1 MEPVRT
7 APGSVRLDVLLLR
20 AGLLAAAGWMVFR
33 IFVGVDF
40 TDEMQYY
47 GEIASLVRTGK
58 LFQSDLFAQQLG
70 YVFLVPFFKLHAAV
84 FPGLDWLFLSGRLL
98 LFAGYLVTAWLI
110 ARVLRGEPPVARLAA
125 LALHFSWIP
134 FQLFAPSYNT
144 MAHLLMVGLAAAW
157 LRLAA
162 GPVPAGWRIGFAAG
176 LAVLG
181 FVHPPAGLVMAAAYA
196 WLLGRRAGWAEPVR
210 LAAWTVGAAGVI
222 LAGIRWWH
230 GPDFFADLQVVVEF
244 SRAHSVASTVLHSS
258 QWPGLLAL
266 AAAAAL
272 FLVVQGVWRRGG
284 RLFAAGPRVV
294 VWVLALLVFVV
305 TGRALWSEG
314 GWLGYAPDA
323 VVLLLLLV
331 LAVWLG
337 EARAAGHPAGRR
349 LSWLAAVA
357 LGAFGLLC
365 VRETML
371 WGTGFFALAAFAALL
386 AALAAQGRVLP
397 GCGDLA
403 LLGLA
408 GGTLFAGTSGN
419 GLHNFGVGCASVL
432 PFLIARLAAALEA
445 QRVRHTHV
453 LLPLVLLPALML
465 VQGMR
470 QPYREERGLAGFAWI
485 EGVPALRGLQTTPD
499 KRQALAVYRTLQGGL
514 DVSGKRLLVIGPQPW
529 IYFASGAVPATPMF
543 FMHFDG
549 IPAVDRILAERL
561 FQAGEP
567 DFVVVTCP
575 VPPELYPPIQEWLG
589 RGSTM
594 VHLPLPQPFKSRY
607 ELLTGYILGDSL
619 MLFQKVPAQP

>member
-1 MEPVRT
+1 MEPVKT
-7 APGSVRLDVLLLR
+7 APGPARLDVLLLR

-33 IFVGVDF
+33 LLVGVDF

-47 GEIASLVRTGK
+47 GEIASLTRTGK

-98 LFAGYLVTAWLI
+98 LFAGYVVTAGLI
-110 ARVLRGEPPVARLAA
+110 ARVLRGEPPAARLAA

-144 MAHLLMVGLAAAW
+144 MAHLLMIGLVAAW
-157 LRLAA
+157 LRLGT
-162 GPVPAGWRIGFAAG
+162 GPVPARWRAGFGAG

-196 WLLGRRAGWAEPVR
+196 WLLGRRAGWAEPAR
-210 LAAWTVGAAGVI
+210 LAAWAVGVAGAI
-222 LAGIRWWH
+222 LAGVRLWH

-244 SRAHSVASTVLHSS
+244 SRAHSVAHTILHPS

-266 AAAAAL
+266 VAAAGL
-272 FLVVQGVWRRGG
+272 FLAAQTVRRRGG
-284 RLFAAGPRVV
+284 RLFPAGPRVV
-294 VWVLALLVFVV
+294 VWALALLAFVFA
-305 TGRALWSEG
+305 GRTLWSG
-314 GWLGYAPDA
+314 GGRLGYAPDA
-323 VVLLLLLV
+323 LVLMLLLV

-349 LSWLAAVA
+349 LSWLAALA
-357 LGAFGLLC
+357 LGGFGLLC

-371 WGTGFFALAAFAALL
+371 WGTGFFALASFGALL

-397 GCGDLA
+397 GGGDLA
-403 LLGLA
+403 ALGLA
-408 GGTLFAGTSGN
+408 GGTLFACTSGN
-419 GLHNFGVGCASVL
+419 GLHNFGVGCAFVL
-432 PFLIARLAAALEA
+432 PFLIARLATALEA
-445 QRVRHTHV
+445 ERARHPHV

-470 QPYREERGLAGFAWI
+470 QPYREERGLAGFDWI
-485 EGVPALRGLQTTPD
+485 QGVPALRGLQTSPD
-499 KRQALAVYRTLQGGL
+499 KRQALAVYRTLQGDL
-514 DVSGKRLLVIGPQPW
+514 DLTGKRLLVIGPQPW

-567 DFVVVTCP
+567 DFLLVSCP
-575 VPPELYPPIQEWLG
+575 VPPELYPPIQAWVG